1 MLGKLLKY
9 DLKWVYKLV
18 VIFYILAF
26 IFSGVG
32 RLLAEV
38 QNSMLLDIVSKISI
52 GTGISMAVSAL
63 VNCLMRLWGGF
74 VVSVYKDESYLTHTL
89 PVEKKT
95 IFASKVIAGIVSVFT
110 TTIVTIGCVFI
121 CYYSE
126 ANMQAVKALLEVAAT
141 TYNTTVLNFLL
152 VVSLL
157 VFVEILFILFIGFV
171 GIVIGH
177 RANQRKMVK
186 SIITSFVLYAVFQV
200 LTLVVIFIY
209 GVFDPAVMNLIN
221 TTEQIDIL
229 SLKTLMYVAT
239 MVYSIYLVVLYTLGK
254 AQLNKGV
261 NVE

>member
-63 VNCLMRLWGGF
+63 VNCLMRLWSGF

-89 PVEKKT
+89 PLEKKT

-177 RANQRKMVK
+177 RANQRKMAK

-229 SLKTLMYVAT
+229 SLKTLMCVAT
-239 MVYSIYLVVLYTLGK
+239 MAYSIYLVVLYTLGK
-254 AQLNKGV
+254 SQLNKGV

>member
-38 QNSMLLDIVSKISI
+38 QNSVLLDIISKISI
-52 GTGISMAVSAL
+52 GIGISMAVSAL

-74 VVSVYKDESYLTHTL
+74 VKSIYKDESYLTHTL
-89 PVEKKT
+89 PVENKT
-95 IFASKVIAGIVSVFT
+95 IFASKVIAGLVSVFT
-110 TTIVTIGCVFI
+110 TAVVAIGCLFI

-126 ANMQAVKALLEVAAT
+126 ANIEGIKALLEIAAT

-152 VVSLL
+152 VVSFLIFL
-157 VFVEILFILFIGFV
+157 EILFILLIGFA
-171 GIVIGH
+171 GIIIGH
-177 RANQRKMVK
+177 KSNKNKMVK
-186 SIITSFVLYAVFQV
+186 SIIYSFILYAIFQV
-200 LTLVVIFIY
+200 VTLGVIAIY
-209 GVFDPAVMNLIN
+209 GVFDPAVMNLLN
-221 TTEQIDIL
+221 TTEQVDIL
-229 SLKTLMYVAT
+229 SLKSLMYVACV
-239 MVYSIYLVVLYTLGK
+239 VYGVYAVILYMIGNK
-254 AQLNKGV
+254 QLNKGV